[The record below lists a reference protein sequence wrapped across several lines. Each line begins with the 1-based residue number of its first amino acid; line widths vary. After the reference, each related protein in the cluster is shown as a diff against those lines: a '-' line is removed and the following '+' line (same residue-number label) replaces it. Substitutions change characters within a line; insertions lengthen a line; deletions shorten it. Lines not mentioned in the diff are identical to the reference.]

1 MSFKRVDKGDIE
13 TLKHSLNGLLFLF
26 FSIIFTI
33 KSIKLLLVGLV
44 KPFFI
49 LLSCSFLF
57 VLVYFS
63 LNRGIKNESLYNST
77 SFIKA
82 PTVKY
87 KILALLFL
95 LIALFLLS
103 YVIIGYDIAQTFAL
117 MFSVG
122 LGWYLYYGFDPFVD
136 KISDEIDGKVFEKVN
151 KNIAFAVKNIQTLK
165 DLNTKISNISVGQK
179 LSKVIEIYERK
190 IYDIKNSP
198 MEFDRYRKFMS
209 VYLEE
214 LVNIVKDFTEYANED
229 GLKDKLISL
238 LDLIVEGIKRKE
250 RDVNSSDM
258 ESLEI
263 DIEVLREELKRG

>member
-1 MSFKRVDKGDIE
+1 
-13 TLKHSLNGLLFLF
+13 
-26 FSIIFTI
+26 
-33 KSIKLLLVGLV
+33 
-44 KPFFI
+44 
-49 LLSCSFLF
+49 
-57 VLVYFS
+57 
-63 LNRGIKNESLYNST
+63 
-77 SFIKA
+77 
-82 PTVKY
+82 
-87 KILALLFL
+87 
-95 LIALFLLS
+95 
-103 YVIIGYDIAQTFAL
+103 